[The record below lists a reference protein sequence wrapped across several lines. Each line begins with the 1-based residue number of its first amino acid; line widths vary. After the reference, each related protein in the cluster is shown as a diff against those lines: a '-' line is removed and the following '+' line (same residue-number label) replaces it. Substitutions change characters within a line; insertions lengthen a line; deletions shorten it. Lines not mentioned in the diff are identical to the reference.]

1 MRLTDTAIKAL
12 KPKDKRYTATDG
24 DGLYLEVYPTGG
36 KVWRYRYR
44 LNGKREKI
52 TIGKYPAVSLKE
64 ARLRRNREAEKVA
77 GGKSPAEERRA
88 ERANWSAA
96 MTLRD
101 FGNQYYAE
109 VVTRDR
115 KKPIQMGRYLQND
128 IFPFI
133 GDTKVSELTTEDV
146 RSVIWRKKDH
156 GFDAAAGDIRGL
168 LKRMLDYAVTL
179 GLLQANPV
187 LALPM
192 RHVHKVRHRDRALS
206 AEEIGQFLR
215 AVGASNSRRQFK
227 VAFHLLLLTLV
238 RKGELMGARWEEI
251 DADNAEWQVPAA
263 SMKTGK
269 PHIVY
274 LSTQAIDLFEELR
287 RLASGSEWVLP
298 GRGTLKKPFAQDALN
313 KALQNIIADTGLV
326 YFTIH
331 DLRRT
336 ASTLLHEAG
345 FNSDVIEKALAHEQ
359 KGVRGIYNRAQ
370 YADQRREML
379 QWWADFVDAQI
390 EEGRKVII
398 GSFGDHASFRSQSP
412 TRLTT

>member
-1 MRLTDTAIKAL
+1 M
-12 KPKDKRYTATDG
+12 
-24 DGLYLEVYPTGG
+24 
-36 KVWRYRYR
+36 
-44 LNGKREKI
+44 
-52 TIGKYPAVSLKE
+52 S
-64 ARLRRNREAEKVA
+64 
-77 GGKSPAEERRA
+77 
-88 ERANWSAA
+88 
-96 MTLRD
+96 LRD

-115 KKPIQMGRYLQND
+115 KKPIQMGRYLKND

-133 GDTKVSELTTEDV
+133 GDTKVGDLTTEDV

-168 LKRMLDYAVTL
+168 MKRMLDYAVTL
-179 GLLQANPV
+179 GLLQTNPV

-192 RHVHKVRHRDRALS
+192 KHVHKVRHRDRALTQ
-206 AEEIGQFLR
+206 EEVGQFLR
-215 AVGASNSRRQFK
+215 AVYTSNVRTQLK
-227 VAFHLLLLTLV
+227 AAFHLLLLTLV

-251 DADNAEWQVPAA
+251 DTDNAEWHVPAA
-263 SMKTGK
+263 NMKTGK

-274 LSTQAIDLFEELR
+274 LSAQSLELFEELR

-298 GRGTLKKPFAQDALN
+298 GRGTLKKPFAHDALN
-313 KALQNIIADTGLV
+313 KTLQNVLEGTGIER
-326 YFTIH
+326 FTIH

-379 QWWADFVDAQI
+379 QWWADFVDTQI
-390 EEGRKVII
+390 DEERKVVI
-398 GSFGDHASFRSQSP
+398 GRFGAQA
-412 TRLTT
+412 

>member
-1 MRLTDTAIKAL
+1 
-12 KPKDKRYTATDG
+12 
-24 DGLYLEVYPTGG
+24 
-36 KVWRYRYR
+36 
-44 LNGKREKI
+44 
-52 TIGKYPAVSLKE
+52 
-64 ARLRRNREAEKVA
+64 
-77 GGKSPAEERRA
+77 
-88 ERANWSAA
+88 
-96 MTLRD
+96 
-101 FGNQYYAE
+101 
-109 VVTRDR
+109 
-115 KKPIQMGRYLQND
+115 
-128 IFPFI
+128 
-133 GDTKVSELTTEDV
+133 
-146 RSVIWRKKDH
+146 
-156 GFDAAAGDIRGL
+156 
-168 LKRMLDYAVTL
+168 
-179 GLLQANPV
+179 
-187 LALPM
+187 
-192 RHVHKVRHRDRALS
+192 
-206 AEEIGQFLR
+206 
-215 AVGASNSRRQFK
+215 
-227 VAFHLLLLTLV
+227 
-238 RKGELMGARWEEI
+238 
-251 DADNAEWQVPAA
+251 
-263 SMKTGK
+263 MKTGK

>member
-64 ARLRRNREAEKVA
+64 ARLRRNRAAEKVA
-77 GGKSPAEERRA
+77 GGLSPAQEKRA
-88 ERANWSAA
+88 ERENWTAA

-115 KKPIQMGRYLQND
+115 KKPIQMGRYLKND

-133 GDTKVSELTTEDV
+133 GDTKVGDLTTEDV

-192 RHVHKVRHRDRALS
+192 RHVHKARHRDRALS
-206 AEEIGQFLR
+206 ANEIGEFLR
-215 AVGASNSRRQFK
+215 AVNASNIRRQFK
-227 VAFHLLLLTLV
+227 LAFHLLLLTMV
-238 RKGELMGARWEEI
+238 RKGELMGAQWEEL
-251 DADNAEWQVPAA
+251 DPEKGEWHIPAA
-263 SMKTGK
+263 NMKTGK

-274 LSTQAIDLFEELR
+274 LSSQAANLFEELR
-287 RLASGSEWVLP
+287 GLASGSDWVLP
-298 GRGTLKKPFAQDALN
+298 GSGTLVKPFAHNTLN
-313 KALQNIIADTGLV
+313 KTLQNVMEGSEIER
-326 YFTIH
+326 FTIH

-370 YADQRREML
+370 YADQRREMH

-390 EEGRKVII
+390 EEDRKVII
-398 GSFGDHASFRSQSP
+398 GRFGAQA
-412 TRLTT
+412 